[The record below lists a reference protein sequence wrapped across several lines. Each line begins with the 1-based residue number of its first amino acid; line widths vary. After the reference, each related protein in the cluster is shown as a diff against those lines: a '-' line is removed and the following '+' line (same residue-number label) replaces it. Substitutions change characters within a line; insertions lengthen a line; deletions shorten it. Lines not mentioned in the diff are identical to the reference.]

1 MKAKF
6 TCLFLLLA
14 APLLH
19 AQATPNL
26 MSYQGRVTDA
36 AGVLIGNSAPVNRT
50 VTFRLYAAA
59 SAGSALYAETQTVT
73 ISGGEFS
80 VLIGNGAGVAG
91 SPGPNGGSSLKS
103 LSDIVNSGSYSTLY
117 LGVTVDDGT
126 AAADPEI
133 SPRQQMLSGAFALRA
148 KVAESVVGG
157 SLSTAMLADQA
168 VSTAKIAPGAVDSG
182 RILDGTIVASDISNN
197 TITATKL
204 DTTTVGL
211 WTPSGNSIYRNSNVG
226 IGESNPGF
234 PLNFGNSVGD
244 KISLA
249 NNAGNTYGFGI
260 QSGLLQ
266 IHTDG
271 VGADIGF
278 GYGSSA
284 SMTETLR
291 IKGNGNVGIG
301 TSTPGEK
308 LVVAGNVR
316 ATSSNNPCMMVSSP
330 STQGYLAIATTA
342 GSWSSAASPNDV
354 VLRSDNAKVIL
365 QSGGSAAGIIID
377 TNNNITVPNTL
388 AVTSLSAGNGLFGS
402 AASSTFRVGA
412 GALGTGAG
420 SEIILGSLG
429 CTTNNTMS
437 LGISAYRFTT
447 GSDWG
452 SSSILLGMNVDNTVR
467 VGGGY
472 LSFGSNGMI
481 GIGTPTP
488 GAPLHVGSTTNFS
501 VNTNAG
507 VASNSG
513 NYLQEGNSDVYSADG
528 TKGVN
533 SAAVPISIYSAG
545 GVMAQFVVMRS
556 DERIKDIVNQ
566 SAPAE
571 DLQLLNQLKVTN
583 YHMKDRIVN
592 GTTLYKGL
600 VAQQVREVMPEAVS
614 QSSDYLPDIYARAA
628 GVDFDAETHQLT
640 LRMAKPHRLVA
651 GEWVRIHLAKGIV
664 ESEVLEVPST
674 HSLVVAAQEP
684 VTAAFVYGRRVDDV
698 LAVNYDRVFTTGIG
712 AIQELS
718 RKLEDKDAQI
728 ANLEA
733 RLSALEKRLP
743 ATK

>member
-59 SAGSALYAETQTVT
+59 SGGSALYAETQTVT

-80 VLIGNGAGVAG
+80 VLVGNGAGVAG
-91 SPGPNGGSSLKS
+91 SPGPAGGAPLKS
-103 LSDIVNSGSYSTLY
+103 LSDIVNSGSYSTLF

-182 RILDGTIVASDISNN
+182 RILDGTIVAGDISNN

-204 DTTTVGL
+204 DTTSIGW
-211 WTPSGNSIYRNSNVG
+211 WTPTGNNVYRNNNIG
-226 IGESNPGF
+226 IGEANPGF

-249 NNAGNTYGFGI
+249 NNAGNTYGLGI

-266 IHTDG
+266 IHSDG
-271 VGADIGF
+271 VGADIAF

-308 LVVAGNVR
+308 LVVAGNLR
-316 ATSSNNPCMMVSSP
+316 ATSSNNPCMVVSSP
-330 STQGYLAIATTA
+330 STQGYLSIATAA
-342 GSWSSAASPNDV
+342 GSWSSAASTNDV

-388 AVTSLSAGNGLFGS
+388 AVTSLTAGNGLFGS

-429 CTTNNTMS
+429 CTTNNAMS

-447 GSDWG
+447 GSDWN
-452 SSSILLGMNVDNTVR
+452 SSSILLGMNVENTVR

-472 LSFGSNGMI
+472 LSFGPNGMI
-481 GIGTPTP
+481 GIGTPSA
-488 GAPLHVGSTTNFS
+488 GAPLHVGTTTNLS
-501 VNTNAG
+501 VNTGAG
-507 VASNSG
+507 VTSNSG
-513 NYLQEGNSDVYSADG
+513 NYLQEGNPDVYSADG

-533 SAAVPISIYSAG
+533 GAVPISIYSAG

-728 ANLEA
+728 AALEA

>member
-91 SPGPNGGSSLKS
+91 SPGPAGGAPLKS

-168 VSTAKIAPGAVDSG
+168 VSTAKIAPGAVDSS
-182 RILDGTIVASDISNN
+182 RILDGSIVASDISNN

-234 PLNFGNSVGD
+234 PLTFPPTLGD
-244 KISLA
+244 KISLTGS
-249 NNAGNTYGFGI
+249 NYGFGI
-260 QSGLLQ
+260 QGSLLQ
-266 IHTDG
+266 IHTSD
-271 VGADIGF
+271 VASDIAF

-308 LVVAGNVR
+308 LVVAGNLR
-316 ATSSNNPCMMVSSP
+316 ATSSNNPCMVVSSP
-330 STQGYLAIATTA
+330 STQGYLSIATAA
-342 GSWSSAASPNDV
+342 GAWSSAASPNDV

-388 AVTSLSAGNGLFGS
+388 VVTSLTAGNGLFGS

-429 CTTNNTMS
+429 CTTNNAMS

-447 GSDWG
+447 GSDWN
-452 SSSILLGMNVDNTVR
+452 SSSILLGMNVENTVR

-472 LSFGSNGMI
+472 LSFGPNGMI
-481 GIGTPTP
+481 GIGTPSA
-488 GAPLHVGSTTNFS
+488 GAPLHVGTTTNLS

-507 VASNSG
+507 VSSNSG
-513 NYLQEGNSDVYSADG
+513 NYLQEGNPDVYSADG
-528 TKGVN
+528 AKGVN
-533 SAAVPISIYSAG
+533 GAVPISIYSAG

-600 VAQQVREVMPEAVS
+600 IAQQVREVMPEAVS

-674 HSLVVAAQEP
+674 HSLVVSAQEP
-684 VTAAFVYGRRVDDV
+684 VTAAFVYGRRVDDL

-728 ANLEA
+728 AALEA